1 MQGPSFGAALCFVPV
16 AVSGLVPHRPG
27 TIRERRMDET
37 EGEWLSPS
45 EAARRT
51 GYSRRWINKLADQ
64 GEIRSRPIDNQ
75 RREVLIPSGMRRD
88 QDRDHPG
95 TDPETVA
102 LLVENARL
110 EERLTAAEHL
120 AASQR
125 REAGLEAQVTLLR
138 AELAEARKGWLER
151 LLEVVRRQ

>member
-1 MQGPSFGAALCFVPV
+1 
-16 AVSGLVPHRPG
+16 
-27 TIRERRMDET
+27 MDEA

-75 RREVLIPSGMRRD
+75 RREVLVTSGMRRD
-88 QDRDHPG
+88 QDRDNPG

-110 EERLTAAEHL
+110 EERLSARDREVEL
-120 AASQR
+120 L
-125 REAGLEAQVTLLR
+125 REA
-138 AELAEARKGWLER
+138 LAEARKPWLQR
-151 LLEVVRRQ
+151 VLEAVRRR